1 MLIRS
6 SVPRPPS
13 NMEQKYEPRFPLL
26 LSADDQFPRNY
37 FKPCWPHTV
46 YQRQDMFIAH
56 GCQWKIES
64 PPVQATKF
72 ARHESDNPFL
82 PVSGGTS
89 VALMKNR
96 LSGKMSVFMYKN
108 KYHTSAS
115 FSQRAL
121 MFMYKINLHLDV
133 WWLNPHK
140 SHRGHLRFSF
150 GSGDA
155 ADPKHRSQQA
165 ARQRWCCCLQTFFFF
180 F

>member
-6 SVPRPPS
+6 TVSRPPS
-13 NMEQKYEPRFPLL
+13 NREQKYEPCFPLL

-72 ARHESDNPFL
+72 ARHEGDNPFS
-82 PVSGGTS
+82 PASGGAS
-89 VALMKNR
+89 VALMKNW
-96 LSGKMSVFMYKN
+96 LSGKTSVFTCKN
-108 KYHTSAS
+108 KYHASGS
-115 FSQRAL
+115 FSHGAL
-121 MFMYKINLHLDV
+121 MFVYKIKLHLDL
-133 WWLNPHK
+133 WGLSPDK
-140 SHRGHLRFSF
+140 SQVGHLYFPF

-155 ADPKHRSQQA
+155 VDPKHTSQYGSQSKKV
-165 ARQRWCCCLQTFFFF
+165 L
-180 F
+180 